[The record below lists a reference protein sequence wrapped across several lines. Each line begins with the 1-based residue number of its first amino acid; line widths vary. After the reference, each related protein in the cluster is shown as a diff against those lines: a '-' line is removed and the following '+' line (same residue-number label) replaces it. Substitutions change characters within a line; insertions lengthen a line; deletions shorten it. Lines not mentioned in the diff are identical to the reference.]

1 MEIAAKTNKTSK
13 NPKSKKGNKMKKEIL
28 KKIREK
34 SAQITVVGLGRVG
47 LPIAAVFANAGYH
60 VIGVDNNKNIV
71 SAILS
76 SNFSSK
82 ETGIQEL
89 IREMVKIGRLETT
102 TDIMKAVKSTNIVI
116 ICVQTPLNKT
126 TDPNLEYL
134 QKACNAIGKSLS
146 KGKLVILESTVSPR
160 TTRNFVAPVLEKK
173 SKLKCGKDFWLVHC
187 PERIA
192 PGNAIQ
198 ELIENARIA
207 GGYDPESAEIAAELL
222 TKVTKGAVLITD
234 CTSAEVAKLAE
245 NTFRDVNIAF
255 ANELSLICERI
266 GVDVIE
272 VIKIANTHPRVNIH
286 KPGCGVGGPC
296 LTKDPYLLLHAN
308 REKNFSSKI
317 IFPSRKLNDSMPENA
332 VRLLVQT
339 LKKTGKNIK
348 NSKIAV
354 LGVTYKGQVDDVT
367 NSPAE
372 PIVRRLVNLGANVV
386 VYDPYCKETFG
397 AEKASSVIS
406 AVRGKDAV
414 LIETDHDIFKKLNL
428 KELKS
433 VMRENPIIFDCRRII
448 DAAEAKKHG
457 FLYAG
462 IGYG

>member
-1 MEIAAKTNKTSK
+1 MKEEIVR
-13 NPKSKKGNKMKKEIL
+13 
-28 KKIREK
+28 KIREK

-47 LPIAAVFANAGYH
+47 LPIAAAFANAGYH

-71 SAILS
+71 RAVLS

-89 IREMVKIGRLETT
+89 IRELVKIGRLEAT
-102 TDIMKAVKSTNIVI
+102 TDIVKAVKSTNIVI

-126 TDPNLEYL
+126 SNPNLAYL
-134 QKACNAIGKSLS
+134 QKACNAIATSLS
-146 KGKLVILESTVSPR
+146 KGKLVILESTVPPK
-160 TTRNFVAPVLEKK
+160 TTRNFVAPILEKK

-192 PGNAIQ
+192 PGKVIQ
-198 ELIENARIA
+198 ELTENARVA
-207 GGYDPESAEIAAELL
+207 GGFDRESAEIAAELI
-222 TKVTKGAVLITD
+222 TQVTKGAVLITD

-266 GVDVIE
+266 GVDVME

-308 REKNFSSKI
+308 SGKTFSSEI

-332 VRLLVQT
+332 VRLVVQT
-339 LKKTGKNIK
+339 LKKTGRNVK

-372 PIVRRLVNLGANVV
+372 PIVRMLINLGANVA
-386 VYDPYCKETFG
+386 VYDPYCRKTFG
-397 AEKASSVIS
+397 AEKASSIIS
-406 AVRGKDAV
+406 AVRGKDCI
-414 LIETDHDIFKKLNL
+414 LIETDHDSFKKLSL
-428 KELKS
+428 KDLKP

-448 DAAEAKKHG
+448 DAVEAKKHG

>member
-1 MEIAAKTNKTSK
+1 
-13 NPKSKKGNKMKKEIL
+13 MKDEML
-28 KKIREK
+28 KKIKEK
-34 SAQITVVGLGRVG
+34 SAHLAVVGLGRIG
-47 LPIAAVFANAGYH
+47 LPIAAVFANAGYP

-76 SNFSSK
+76 SKFSSK
-82 ETGIQEL
+82 ETGIQEI
-89 IREMVKIGRLETT
+89 IREMIKIGRLEAT
-102 TDIMKAVKSTNIVI
+102 TDTAKAVKSANIVI
-116 ICVQTPLNKT
+116 ICVQTPLKKT
-126 TDPNLEYL
+126 ADPNLEYL
-134 QKACNAIGKSLS
+134 QTVCNAIGKSLT
-146 KGKLVILESTVSPR
+146 KGKLVIVESTVPPR
-160 TTRNFVAPVLEKK
+160 TTMNFVAPILEKQ
-173 SKLKCGKDFWLVHC
+173 SRLKCGKDFWLVHC

-192 PGNAIQ
+192 PGKAIQ
-198 ELIENARIA
+198 ELSENARIA
-207 GGYDPESAEIAAELL
+207 GGFDSESAEIAAELL
-222 TKVTKGAVLITD
+222 TKVTKGTVMVTD

-266 GVDVIE
+266 GVDVME

-296 LTKDPYLLLHAN
+296 LTKDPYLLLNAN
-308 REKNFSSKI
+308 SGKPFSSKI
-317 IFPSRKLNDSMPENA
+317 IYPSRKLNDSMPENA
-332 VRLLVQT
+332 VRLLGQT
-339 LKKTGKNIK
+339 LKQTGKNIK
-348 NSKIAV
+348 NVKIAI
-354 LGVTYKGQVDDVT
+354 LGVAYKGQVDDVT

-372 PIVRRLVNLGANVV
+372 PIVHRLVDLGATVV

-397 AEKASSVIS
+397 AEKASSIIS
-406 AVRGKDAV
+406 AVSGKDAV
-414 LIETDHDIFKKLNL
+414 LIEADHDLFKKLNL

-433 VMRENPIIFDCRRII
+433 VMRETPIIFDCRRII

>member
-1 MEIAAKTNKTSK
+1 
-13 NPKSKKGNKMKKEIL
+13 MKKEIV

-34 SAQITVVGLGRVG
+34 STQIAVVGLGRVG

-60 VIGVDNNKNIV
+60 VIGVDNNKNIIR
-71 SAILS
+71 AILS

-89 IREMVKIGRLETT
+89 IRKMVKIGMLEATT
-102 TDIMKAVKSTNIVI
+102 VIMEAVKSANIVI

-134 QKACNAIGKSLS
+134 QRACNAIGNSLS
-146 KGKLVILESTVSPR
+146 KGKLVILESTVPPG
-160 TTRNFVAPVLEKK
+160 TTRNVVAPILEKK
-173 SKLKCGKDFWLVHC
+173 SKLKCGIDFWLVHC

-192 PGNAIQ
+192 PGKAIQ
-198 ELIENARIA
+198 ELIENTRIA
-207 GGYDPESAEIAAELL
+207 GGFDPESAKIAAELL
-222 TKVTKGAVLITD
+222 TKVTRGAVLITD

-255 ANELSLICERI
+255 ANELSLICGRI
-266 GVDVIE
+266 GIDAIE

-308 REKNFSSKI
+308 SGKDFPSKI
-317 IFPSRKLNDSMPENA
+317 ILPSRKFNDSMPENT
-332 VRLLVQT
+332 VQSLIQI
-339 LKKTGKNIK
+339 LKKTGKSIK

-354 LGVTYKGQVDDVT
+354 LGVAYKGQVDDVT

-372 PIVRRLVNLGANVV
+372 PIVHRLVDLGATVV

-406 AVRGKDAV
+406 AVKGKDVV
-414 LIETDHDIFKKLNL
+414 LIETDHDLFKKLNL

-448 DAAEAKKHG
+448 DSVEAKKHG

>member
-1 MEIAAKTNKTSK
+1 MKDEMLKTIK
-13 NPKSKKGNKMKKEIL
+13 
-28 KKIREK
+28 EK
-34 SAQITVVGLGRVG
+34 SAQIAVVGLGRVG
-47 LPIAAVFANAGYH
+47 LPIAAVFANAGYP

-76 SNFSSK
+76 SKFSSK
-82 ETGIQEL
+82 ETGIQEI
-89 IREMVKIGRLETT
+89 IREMIKIGRLEAT
-102 TDIMKAVKSTNIVI
+102 TDTAKAVKSANIVI
-116 ICVQTPLNKT
+116 ICVQTPLKKT
-126 TDPNLEYL
+126 ADPNLEYL
-134 QKACNAIGKSLS
+134 QNVCNAIGKSLT
-146 KGKLVILESTVSPR
+146 KGKLVIVESTVPPG
-160 TTRNFVAPVLEKK
+160 TTMNFVAPILEKQ
-173 SKLKCGKDFWLVHC
+173 SRLKCGKDFWLVHC

-192 PGNAIQ
+192 PGKAIQ
-198 ELIENARIA
+198 ELSENARIA
-207 GGYDPESAEIAAELL
+207 GGFDSESAEIAAELL
-222 TKVTKGAVLITD
+222 TKVTKGTVMVTD

-266 GVDVIE
+266 GVDVME

-296 LTKDPYLLLHAN
+296 LTKDPYLLLNAN
-308 REKNFSSKI
+308 SGKPFSSKI
-317 IFPSRKLNDSMPENA
+317 ISPSRKLNDSMPENA

-354 LGVTYKGQVDDVT
+354 LGVAYKGQVDDVT

-372 PIVRRLVNLGANVV
+372 PIVRRLVDVGATVV
-386 VYDPYCKETFG
+386 VYDPYCRETFG
-397 AEKASSVIS
+397 AEKASSIIS
-406 AVRGKDAV
+406 AVSGKDAV
-414 LIETDHDIFKKLNL
+414 LIEADHDLFKKLNL
-428 KELKS
+428 KELKV
-433 VMRENPIIFDCRRII
+433 VMREYPVIFDCRRII